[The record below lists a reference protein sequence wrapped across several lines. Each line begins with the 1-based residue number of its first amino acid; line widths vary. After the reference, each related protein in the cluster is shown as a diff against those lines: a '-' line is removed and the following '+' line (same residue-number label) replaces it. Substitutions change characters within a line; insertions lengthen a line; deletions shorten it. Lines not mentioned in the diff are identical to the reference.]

1 MPPRNN
7 IVMIKRENPKRVVL
21 PNGRI
26 FYAKYKR
33 ADKDVLPPNVQI
45 MRRYKQRA
53 APKGKCRRRRA
64 VQRGRGFKSFF
75 KKAANF
81 GKKAFKNKTVRGI
94 TRQIIQ
100 NAPDALDLLGR
111 KVNNKKLKKF
121 LNSDITKTGVDLA
134 TGFALDKLS

>member
-7 IVMIKRENPKRVVL
+7 IVMIKRENPKRVEL
-21 PNGRI
+21 PNGRV

-33 ADKDVLPPNVQI
+33 VDRDALPPNIRI

-53 APKGKCRRRRA
+53 APKGKRRRRRA
-64 VQRGRGFKSFF
+64 GQRGRGLKSFF

-100 NAPDALDLLGR
+100 NAPDALDLISR
-111 KVNNKKLKKF
+111 KVNNKKLKKI

>member
-7 IVMIKRENPKRVVL
+7 IVMIKRENPKRVEL
-21 PNGRI
+21 PNGRV

-33 ADKDVLPPNVQI
+33 VDRKALPPNIRI
-45 MRRYKQRA
+45 MRRYKQRT
-53 APKGKCRRRRA
+53 APKGKRRRRRA
-64 VQRGRGFKSFF
+64 EQRGRGFKSFL

-94 TRQIIQ
+94 TRQLIE
-100 NAPDALDLLGR
+100 NAPDALDMLST
-111 KVNNKKLKKF
+111 KVKNKKLKKL

-134 TGFALDKLS
+134 AGFALDKLQ